1 MSGIGASLQ
10 AQANCP
16 KLIGVQPEA
25 SAFMHSQFYRDTQE
39 DTPDLPTLADGLAG
53 AVERG
58 SVTIPMVKQLANEIL
73 LVNEEEIAG
82 AIAFAWSLY
91 GEKVEGAG
99 VVGLAA
105 VLSGKVRE
113 RPAVVVISGG
123 NVQPEVHAEIVERF
137 AREKWI

>member
-1 MSGIGASLQ
+1 LQ

-53 AVERG
+53 AVEPG